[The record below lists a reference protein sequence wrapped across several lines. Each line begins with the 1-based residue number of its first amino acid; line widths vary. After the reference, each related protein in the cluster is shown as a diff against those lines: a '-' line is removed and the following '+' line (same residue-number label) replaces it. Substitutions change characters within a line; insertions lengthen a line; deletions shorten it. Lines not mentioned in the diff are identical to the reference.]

1 MQDYDVT
8 LKHGLTQP
16 GSALLAAL
24 TSSVIPVEPGVRWLN
39 VELPKVSNPR
49 VDLLGALPDGRL
61 LHFEFQSRNQKD
73 LVRRMGEYLFAIW
86 RKHGRIP
93 AQIVLYVGE
102 EPMRMEKAVRE
113 EGLDFRFH
121 MVDVRELD
129 GEALLA
135 SPNLSDNVV
144 AVLTGLGDEPGT
156 VRRILERIVAAPV
169 GERSSALME
178 LSILAG
184 LRKLT
189 GEVKQE
195 AMKMPVT
202 EDILDNEIFGVPF
215 RQGRA
220 EGRVEGRVEGLV
232 EGLLELL
239 LDQIENRFGAVPPGF
254 RTRLAALNPAQ
265 LRAAGLRL
273 LNAASIEDLFER

>member
-1 MQDYDVT
+1 
-8 LKHGLTQP
+8 
-16 GSALLAAL
+16 
-24 TSSVIPVEPGVRWLN
+24 
-39 VELPKVSNPR
+39 
-49 VDLLGALPDGRL
+49 
-61 LHFEFQSRNQKD
+61 
-73 LVRRMGEYLFAIW
+73 MGEYLFAIW
-86 RKHGRIP
+86 RKYGRIP

-102 EPMRMEKAVRE
+102 EPIRMESAVRV

-135 SPNLSDNVV
+135 SPNLSDNVI
-144 AVLTGLGDEPGT
+144 AVLTALGDAPGT
-156 VRRILERIVAAPV
+156 VRRILERIVAAPTA
-169 GERSSALME
+169 ERSGALME

-202 EDILDNEIFGVPF
+202 ENILDNEIFGVPF

-220 EGRVEGRVEGLV
+220 EGRVEGRMEGRMEGRV

-239 LDQIENRFGAVPPGF
+239 LDQIQNRFGAVPKGF
-254 RTRLAALNPAQ
+254 RTRLASLNSAQ

-273 LNAASIEDLFER
+273 LNATTLEDLFDRQ